1 MERNRVGVENM
12 KQKSIHSLDED
23 DDKAVQLFTKLGFS
37 KNLAKTL
44 IYLSQVDECKSAD
57 IEIGAKLRQPNVS
70 IAMRELAEQGWITKR
85 EIKKGGKGRPT
96 HIYKSKTNLSNVL
109 DILEKEKMKEFENIE
124 INISEL
130 KNIIGENKNK

>member
-1 MERNRVGVENM
+1 M
-12 KQKSIHSLDED
+12 KQKNIHTLDEA
-23 DDKAVQLFTKLGFS
+23 DDKAIQLFTKLGFS

-70 IAMRELAEQGWITKR
+70 IAMRELGEQGWITKR

-96 HIYKSKTNLSNVL
+96 HIYKSTTDLTKIL
-109 DILEKEKMKEFENIE
+109 DILEQEKLKEFENIE
-124 INISEL
+124 ANISEL
-130 KNIIGENKNK
+130 KNIIEER

>member
-1 MERNRVGVENM
+1 M
-12 KQKSIHSLDED
+12 KQKNIHSLDEA
-23 DDKAVQLFTKLGFS
+23 DDKTVQLFSKLGMS

-44 IYLSQVDECKSAD
+44 IYLSQVDECKSSE

-70 IAMRELAEQGWITKR
+70 IAMKELREQGWIAKR

-96 HIYKSKTNLSNVL
+96 HMYKSTTNLSNIL
-109 DILEKEKMKEFENIE
+109 DILEKEKLKEFENIE

-130 KNIIGENKNK
+130 KNIIEER